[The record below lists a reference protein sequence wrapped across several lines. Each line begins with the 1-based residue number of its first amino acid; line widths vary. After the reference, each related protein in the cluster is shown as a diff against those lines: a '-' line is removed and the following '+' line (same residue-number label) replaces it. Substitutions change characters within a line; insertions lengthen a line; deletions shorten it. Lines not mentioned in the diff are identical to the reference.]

1 MNAPDPKRGNGRWW
15 VERVDVQIGRA
26 VLHTTQWG
34 MLDSIYVAVHE
45 ARMNA
50 QRATRKEYSD
60 SNYNERGFHEWT
72 RCGRRG
78 VVGSSEAFIPS
89 TTRRPMG
96 ANRDENL
103 PTVARERLG
112 KNISKPES
120 RFWTRT
126 WTDEGSTSGCPMP
139 FEGLR
144 IELQNG
150 GWGKPST
157 PSETGSNIILERVRP
172 VREQEGWPV
181 VTAKKPACGGKVAR
195 SRRFLWTHWMLRGVG
210 CNALAFNI
218 RCFRMI
224 HLSLGW
230 IWNSFDTDIV
240 VDADAQAGAEQHRD
254 SVKCWLG
261 NVITNTIGIEVGCL
275 GWESYFY
282 LFNTTYSTPR
292 KCKQHILLWRQWTP
306 RHSGYF

>member
-112 KNISKPES
+112 KNISKPKS
-120 RFWTRT
+120 RF
-126 WTDEGSTSGCPMP
+126 
-139 FEGLR
+139 
-144 IELQNG
+144 
-150 GWGKPST
+150 
-157 PSETGSNIILERVRP
+157 
-172 VREQEGWPV
+172 
-181 VTAKKPACGGKVAR
+181 
-195 SRRFLWTHWMLRGVG
+195 
-210 CNALAFNI
+210 
-218 RCFRMI
+218 
-224 HLSLGW
+224 
-230 IWNSFDTDIV
+230 
-240 VDADAQAGAEQHRD
+240 
-254 SVKCWLG
+254 
-261 NVITNTIGIEVGCL
+261 
-275 GWESYFY
+275 
-282 LFNTTYSTPR
+282 
-292 KCKQHILLWRQWTP
+292 
-306 RHSGYF
+306 